1 MADDDYAD
9 DFAEEGGGMNPG
21 DAVAAQIE
29 LAQNEQ
35 EMAAR
40 KHLRSLRPQKV
51 RKPNPKVP
59 FPCFPPPKCLSDT
72 GGICP
77 HTFALPSQPISQLPQ
92 EPPDAHCVDPM
103 TQHEQSK
110 RARAI

>member
-9 DFAEEGGGMNPG
+9 DFAEEENDAPGGAEGGGMNPG

-51 RKPNPKVP
+51 RSESSS
-59 FPCFPPPKCLSDT
+59 PCYVSPHQMPVGHRRHHIRTPSPSPPSPSLNSHKSRRT
-72 GGICP
+72 
-77 HTFALPSQPISQLPQ
+77 HT
-92 EPPDAHCVDPM
+92 V
-103 TQHEQSK
+103 
-110 RARAI
+110 